1 MWPVIFI
8 FTLLLLLLILA
19 KKRNASQRAPSAT
32 KAQVTAH
39 RTRLPKPRLL
49 QPSTPPSSVQAMAQL
64 TTATLVMPTGQIV
77 ETEAKLNHAL
87 KQDPTQYR
95 LYLELL
101 DLYLAEADEIAIQR
115 LLRHIQT
122 LQQPQLLQQ
131 ALAQQQRQASLAH
144 TDVLNTQ
151 LQQVT
156 RAEDLNLP
164 VSAPESAAK
173 TSIALI
179 EPIEPTKPT
188 KPQGS
193 HPTAQTTSELP
204 PIEFSSPTP
213 PRPQAQ
219 VADLTPQSTAHN
231 APSPASDLQSPP
243 PYSQSPRAAPEAWNS
258 NADLEF
264 ELSPLDLSTWQ
275 AQPHRANPD
284 STVTTSQYSRVQRQL
299 DLAAHYLD
307 QEDIESA
314 SLILVPELIA
324 VDEQQ
329 GQYLA
334 QLSTRLAIKLLG

>member
-39 RTRLPKPRLL
+39 RTRLSKPRLL
-49 QPSTPPSSVQAMAQL
+49 QPSTPQSSVQAMAQL
-64 TTATLVMPTGQIV
+64 TTATLIMPTGQIV

-131 ALAQQQRQASLAH
+131 ALAQQHRQANLAH

-179 EPIEPTKPT
+179 EPIEPIE
-188 KPQGS
+188 PQGL
-193 HPTAQTTSELP
+193 HPTAQTASELP

-231 APSPASDLQSPP
+231 PPSPASDLQSPP
-243 PYSQSPRAAPEAWNS
+243 PYSQPPRAAPEAWNS

-264 ELSPLDLSTWQ
+264 ELSQLDLSTWQ
-275 AQPHRANPD
+275 AQPDRANPD